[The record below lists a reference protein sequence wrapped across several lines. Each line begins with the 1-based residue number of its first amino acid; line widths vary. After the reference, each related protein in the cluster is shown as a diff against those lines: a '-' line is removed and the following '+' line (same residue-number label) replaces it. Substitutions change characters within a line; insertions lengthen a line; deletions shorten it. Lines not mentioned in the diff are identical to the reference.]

1 MLREKRP
8 TKKQLRPAPQLHK
21 FSQRDRRENRKK
33 GALLPGRPKLFPNN
47 SITTPKAQPMGTP
60 SFHKSC
66 VYHSKKRTVC
76 QGKRPQGGYKKFF
89 LHKLGYNAIM
99 TKEAKS
105 SVIYHHAQSGPLE
118 KLHHSRGPFVFICPY
133 ADGQAAT
140 MIFALAGACL
150 SRQGVYLSGYPM
162 PRKCSK
168 GKNTSSTLPRIYRMS
183 TGPRVSSRLSLEWL
197 RLSPMTKTL
206 PSGTTREVRPP

>member
-8 TKKQLRPAPQLHK
+8 TKKQPRPAPQLHK

-33 GALLPGRPKLFPNN
+33 GALLPGRPKLFPNT
-47 SITTPKAQPMGTP
+47 SSTTPKAQPMGTP

-76 QGKRPQGGYKKFF
+76 QGKRPQ
-89 LHKLGYNAIM
+89 
-99 TKEAKS
+99 
-105 SVIYHHAQSGPLE
+105 
-118 KLHHSRGPFVFICPY
+118 RG
-133 ADGQAAT
+133 AT

-150 SRQGVYLSGYPM
+150 SRQGVYLSSYPM

-168 GKNTSSTLPRIYRMS
+168 GKNTSSTLPRIYRIS